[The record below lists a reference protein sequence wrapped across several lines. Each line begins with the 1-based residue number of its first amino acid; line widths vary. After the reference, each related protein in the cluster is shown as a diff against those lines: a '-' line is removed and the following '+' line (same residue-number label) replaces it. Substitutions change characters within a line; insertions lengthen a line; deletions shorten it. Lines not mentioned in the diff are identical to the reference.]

1 MHLKEKKSFPVFD
14 EGQPCGHG
22 GNAGNENNWKED
34 SAALWHE
41 LIFQVSNHWRF
52 QFPIMMTI
60 LKESTSPREDPAE
73 YYI

>member
-1 MHLKEKKSFPVFD
+1 MGLLFFHSETLSSLGDLTSTPEMHVKEKKSFPVFD

-41 LIFQVSNHWRF
+41 LIFQVSNH
-52 QFPIMMTI
+52 
-60 LKESTSPREDPAE
+60 
-73 YYI
+73 